1 MGRKPSLRYARSLGW
16 FAVVASAGCAIG
28 DLPPEAVR
36 ATPPA
41 YRNGTAAASPQ
52 AASDLPRPST
62 AWWRE
67 FSSTELDRLEEA
79 ALANNRDHRIAI
91 ARVAQAKAQARLAE
105 ASLFPALDLFGR
117 RENISQESGP
127 GSVAQGGNSQ
137 STNRVRL
144 GLRAS
149 YEADLWGRQGYAADS
164 ALALAAASEHHRE
177 GVALTLTSDV
187 AAAYF
192 EYLSYAARAVSGERG
207 VASRRQSL
215 AAVEKRLAG
224 GDATVVETTQQ
235 RAALAT
241 AQSGAAAHAQ
251 RRERAFNRLALLAG
265 MAPADLKLV
274 PLPLLGIA
282 PPPVN
287 PGLPSELLCRRPDV
301 RRAEAQL
308 LGANFDVRALRA
320 NLLPSFSMIGELGLG
335 ARHLASLTGPG
346 ALFYLL
352 TATLSQTVFDGG
364 RKEAQLDGAR
374 ARHLEMLEQY
384 SGTLLIAL
392 REVEDAL
399 AARRLTAEQHAAR
412 AQALDAARGQYT
424 LNRRVFDAGGS
435 DQLTL
440 FEAEQRLV
448 AAEDAAEEA
457 LHDRMRASIDLYKAL
472 GGGSRSEDGDPCKR

>member
-1 MGRKPSLRYARSLGW
+1 MGGKPSLRFTRPLCWCAI
-16 FAVVASAGCAIG
+16 VACAGCATG
-28 DLPPEAVR
+28 DLPPEAER
-36 ATPPA
+36 ATPAA
-41 YRNGTAAASPQ
+41 YRNATGA
-52 AASDLPRPST
+52 DLPRPST

-67 FSSTELDRLEEA
+67 YASAELDRLEEA
-79 ALANNRDHRIAI
+79 ALANNRDHRVAI
-91 ARVAQAKAQARLAE
+91 ARVAQARAQARIADAARFPSLDVFARREVVVPEAGAGTVAESGE
-105 ASLFPALDLFGR
+105 ASS
-117 RENISQESGP
+117 I
-127 GSVAQGGNSQ
+127 
-137 STNRVRL
+137 NRVRV
-144 GLRAS
+144 GLRAN
-149 YEADLWGRQGYAADS
+149 YEADLWGKLGYASDS

-177 GVALTLTSDV
+177 SVALTLTSDV

-192 EYLSYAARAVSGERG
+192 EYLSYAARAAAGERG
-207 VASRRQSL
+207 AASRRHSL
-215 AAVEKRLAG
+215 AAVQKRLAA
-224 GDATVVETTQQ
+224 GDATVVETAQQ

-241 AQSGAAAHAQ
+241 AEAAAAAHAQ
-251 RRERAFNRLALLAG
+251 RRERAFNRLALLTG
-265 MAPADLKLV
+265 VSPAELKLA
-274 PLPLLGIA
+274 PLPLAGIA

-320 NLLPSFSMIGELGLG
+320 NLLPSFSMVGELGLG

-352 TATLSQTVFDGG
+352 TATLTQAVFDGG

-384 SGTLLIAL
+384 SGTLLTAL

-399 AARRLTAEQHAAR
+399 IARRYTAEQHAAR
-412 AQALDAARGQYT
+412 MQALEAARGHYR

-440 FEAEQRLV
+440 YEAEQRLV
-448 AAEDAAEEA
+448 AADEAAEEA

-472 GGGSRSEDGDPCKR
+472 GGGSRGEAGDPCAR